1 MTGGWNEKPAK
12 TLNGTVLTRPERFLP
27 DIFGVSRGVLRW
39 SSPRLDG
46 NGICGDNGVKMPD
59 MLAALPRW
67 TLLLTLV
74 VTAVP
79 IAAVYADTSSTQ
91 QEKSRQLEALRKKID
106 RLKQELASQ
115 RDQHSQA
122 VRQLQK
128 IETRIG
134 QQVNTLHGIKNRLQV
149 QNSKLD
155 QLRKEQRQLQDELA
169 SHRELLGQQIRAAY
183 VIGRQEFL
191 KLLLNQEDPAAVG
204 RVSTYYDYFN
214 RARSEQI
221 DAAIKTITRLDT
233 VEQQIDRQRAELKA
247 LHDREAGQKQQLESD
262 FRQRSQ
268 ALVRLKREISNK
280 NEQLGRLKQDEKQL
294 QQLLQGLNREL
305 GDLLTGQDSQK
316 SFAERRGRL
325 TWPASGNVKK
335 LFGQSRNAGKLRWN
349 GVLIGDSA
357 GNTVYAVAPGRVAYA
372 DWLRGYGLL
381 IIIDHGDGYMSLY
394 GHNQGLL
401 KEEGDWVEA
410 DEAIAEVGSSGGR
423 DQAGLYFE
431 IRHNGKPTNP
441 AAWCGHTR
449 RG

>member
-1 MTGGWNEKPAK
+1 MPGM
-12 TLNGTVLTRPERFLP
+12 LT
-27 DIFGVSRGVLRW
+27 
-39 SSPRLDG
+39 
-46 NGICGDNGVKMPD
+46 
-59 MLAALPRW
+59 ALPRW
-67 TLLLTLV
+67 TLLLALTI
-74 VTAVP
+74 TAVP
-79 IAAVYADTSSTQ
+79 AVVVHADMSSAQ

-106 RLKQELASQ
+106 QLKQVLAAQ
-115 RDQHSQA
+115 RDQHSQ
-122 VRQLQK
+122 VVQQLQQ

-134 QQVNTLHGIKNRLQV
+134 QQVKTLRGIKNRLQA
-149 QNSKLD
+149 QNRKLD
-155 QLRKEQRQLQDELA
+155 SLRAEQRQLQDELA
-169 SHRELLGQQIRAAY
+169 GHRELLGQQIRAAY
-183 VIGRQEFL
+183 IIGRQEFL
-191 KLLLNQEDPAAVG
+191 KLLLNQQDPAAVG

-233 VEQQIDRQRAELKA
+233 VEREIEQQRAELQT
-247 LHDREAGQKQQLESD
+247 LHARKAGQKARLEQD

-268 ALVRLKREISNK
+268 MLARLKQEISNK
-280 NEQLGRLKQDEKQL
+280 DEQLSRLKQDEKQL

-305 GDLLTGQDSQK
+305 GDLLTGKDQQK
-316 SFAERRGRL
+316 SFAERRGSL
-325 TWPASGNVKK
+325 AWPASGKVQK
-335 LFGQSRNAGKLRWN
+335 LFGQSRNAGQLRWN

-381 IIIDHGDGYMSLY
+381 MILDHGDGYMSLY

-401 KEEGDWVEA
+401 KEVGDWVEA

-441 AAWCGHTR
+441 AAWCGRTR